1 MPFILC
7 RQKLPENDLIMDKD
21 RILGN
26 YMGSAAYLMWGFLA
40 LYWKLI
46 IQVPANEILAHRIIW
61 SLGFIVAILLYKK
74 DWKWISIIL
83 RKPRYMILYLASALL
98 VSANWFTYIW
108 AVNNGHTVDAS
119 LGYFINPL
127 FSVFLGVVFLREKL
141 IFPEKIA
148 VVLAL
153 LGVIFLTVYYRSL
166 PWVAIV
172 LTLTFGL
179 YGLIKK
185 KGPLDGIQS
194 IGLETAIIFLPTLY
208 YLFYL
213 ESSSQASF
221 LHSSLLTNILLICSG
236 IVTATPLLLFGQ
248 AARKIPL
255 STLGFLQYLAPTLQ
269 FLLGIFVFREQ
280 FQLPKLIGFSIIWI
294 ALIIFSIARFSRH
307 SKIS

>member
-1 MPFILC
+1 
-7 RQKLPENDLIMDKD
+7 MDKD

-83 RKPRYMILYLASALL
+83 RKPRYMLLYLASALM

-127 FSVFLGVVFLREKL
+127 FSVFLGVIFLHEKL
-141 IFPEKIA
+141 NRPEKIA
-148 VVLAL
+148 VALAL
-153 LGVIFLTVYYRSL
+153 LGVIFLTIYYRSL

-172 LTLTFGL
+172 LAITFGL

-185 KGPLDGIQS
+185 QGPLDGIQS
-194 IGLETAIIFLPTLY
+194 LGLETAIIFLPTLY
-208 YLFYL
+208 YLFHL

-255 STLGFLQYLAPTLQ
+255 SSLGFLQYLAPTFQ

-280 FQLPKLIGFSIIWI
+280 FQLPKLIGFSIIWT

-307 SKIS
+307 VKIA